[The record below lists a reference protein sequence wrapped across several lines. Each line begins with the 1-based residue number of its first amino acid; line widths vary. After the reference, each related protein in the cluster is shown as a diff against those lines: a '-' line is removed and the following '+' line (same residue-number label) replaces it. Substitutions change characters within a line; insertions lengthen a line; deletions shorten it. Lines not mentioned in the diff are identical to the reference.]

1 METTITLRGVLKQT
15 PPKFMKKINSKNI
28 NTVEYWNDNIAEP
41 EWGLRQEKYLALAGK
56 GESIIELGCGLSP
69 FLDKARKNF
78 KRTIGLDF
86 SVKTIIEARD
96 KFDDVEYVYG
106 DVTNTLLK
114 DKSFSVSVAG
124 EVIEHLEEP
133 EKLLEEM
140 ARITKFRMII
150 STAKMEY
157 NDPEHLWEF
166 TAKDLEKLGK
176 KYGKVRVEEVKSE
189 WFPGRSYLFMI
200 IFL

>member
-1 METTITLRGVLKQT
+1 
-15 PPKFMKKINSKNI
+15 MKRINKKNI
-28 NTVEYWNDNIAEP
+28 NDVSYWDNNIAQP
-41 EWGLRQEKYLALAGK
+41 EFGLRQEKYLNLAGK
-56 GESIIELGCGLSP
+56 GDSIIELGCGLSP
-69 FLDKARKNF
+69 FLDKARNNF
-78 KRTIGLDF
+78 KKVVGLDF
-86 SVKTIIEARD
+86 SVKTVIEARN
-96 KFDDVEYVYG
+96 KFEEVEYICG
-106 DVTNTLLK
+106 DALNTKLK
-114 DKSFSVSVAG
+114 DKEFDVSVAG
-124 EVIEHLEEP
+124 EVIEHLEYP
-133 EKLLEEM
+133 EKLLDEM

-176 KYGKVRVEEVKSE
+176 KYGRVKVEEVKSE